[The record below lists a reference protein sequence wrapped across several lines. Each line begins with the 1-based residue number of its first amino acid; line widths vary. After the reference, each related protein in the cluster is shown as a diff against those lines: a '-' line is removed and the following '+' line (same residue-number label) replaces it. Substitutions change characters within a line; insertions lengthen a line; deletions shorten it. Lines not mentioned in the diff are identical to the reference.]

1 MSSTEPQVLEL
12 CLDHIA
18 DVDVAPLV
26 DILQLVQHSELAA
39 VDVINNNA
47 ASSLQWQLLI
57 QLLHAAGPKLR
68 IADLRDV
75 ALDREALRVLFQG
88 GLHCQ
93 ILNLSFSRIRK
104 FIMVGQFPWLHTL
117 NLDESYS
124 ITSLPDGCFRAM
136 PKLASLSMCGTGIS
150 NLWTTSAA
158 LFKLPSLS
166 ELRFQRCLCCQGTG
180 PCTAMTARTLSDA
193 SGLREG
199 NTDQVSWQF
208 QY

>member
-1 MSSTEPQVLEL
+1 MLGFGMIIGMRFALFCFIAQMSSKEPQVLEL

-75 ALDREALRVLFQG
+75 ALDREALR
-88 GLHCQ
+88 
-93 ILNLSFSRIRK
+93 
-104 FIMVGQFPWLHTL
+104 
-117 NLDESYS
+117 
-124 ITSLPDGCFRAM
+124 
-136 PKLASLSMCGTGIS
+136 LASTSTAPPS
-150 NLWTTSAA
+150 WLWH
-158 LFKLPSLS
+158 
-166 ELRFQRCLCCQGTG
+166 
-180 PCTAMTARTLSDA
+180 PCRPA
-193 SGLREG
+193 
-199 NTDQVSWQF
+199 F
-208 QY
+208 

>member
-1 MSSTEPQVLEL
+1 MPAIQFYQLLMHGNMILLSYATPSLSYVQVLVHFLMLSACL
-12 CLDHIA
+12 C
-18 DVDVAPLV
+18 
-26 DILQLVQHSELAA
+26 
-39 VDVINNNA
+39 
-47 ASSLQWQLLI
+47 
-57 QLLHAAGPKLR
+57 
-68 IADLRDV
+68 
-75 ALDREALRVLFQG
+75 RVLFQG

-93 ILNLSFSRIRK
+93 ILSLSFSRIRK
-104 FIMVGQFPWLHTL
+104 FMMVGQFPWLHTL
-117 NLDESYS
+117 NLDDSYS

-193 SGLREG
+193 SGLQEG

-208 QY
+208 QH